1 MNGSPDYFPRN
12 ASLKLRDWKAG
23 KSEKQQNLTKISLHL
38 LSFQGTQS
46 FSGDGL
52 PETHRPDALHHDL
65 ELRGHR
71 QGHRNGPL
79 RPVPHGTA
87 AAATDLL
94 KEAPPGEGRL
104 VLQATQQGRQLLV
117 SQHCQGRR
125 ELTKFPKVRLCLVTL
140 YFYEFFGTFPSLIL
154 EEDLCIEV
162 ATELHGSQC
171 LICGSL
177 LKAHRTI
184 QHTESCQRHNFRS
197 LSTIQ
202 GSNDTSGTQK
212 PPQPEVKDRSP
223 MEVLAGAKGGPSG
236 NLMESNTWMDSCA
249 FTKLMKLS
257 LLANSCLYHWN
268 DRRGG
273 AASKR
278 LK

>member
-12 ASLKLRDWKAG
+12 ASLKLRNWKAG

-125 ELTKFPKVRLCLVTL
+125 ELTKFSKVRLCLVTL

-171 LICGSL
+171 LVCGSL

-197 LSTIQ
+197 PSTIQ
-202 GSNDTSGTQK
+202 GRNDTSGTQK
-212 PPQPEVKDRSP
+212 PQQAWGQRSQSNGGIGRCQRRSEWQPHDGIQHMNGFMCFYQVDAAEH
-223 MEVLAGAKGGPSG
+223 A
-236 NLMESNTWMDSCA
+236 C
-249 FTKLMKLS
+249 KLMFIS
-257 LLANSCLYHWN
+257 LE
-268 DRRGG
+268 R
-273 AASKR
+273 
-278 LK
+278 

>member
-12 ASLKLRDWKAG
+12 ASLKLRNWKAG

-140 YFYEFFGTFPSLIL
+140 YFYDFFGTFPSLIL

-197 LSTIQ
+197 PSTIQ
-202 GSNDTSGTQK
+202 GRNDTSGTKKHNSLRSKIAVQWRYWPVPK
-212 PPQPEVKDRSP
+212 EVRVATSWNP
-223 MEVLAGAKGGPSG
+223 THEWIHVLLPSWCSWACLQTHVYIIGTIGEEVLLP
-236 NLMESNTWMDSCA
+236 
-249 FTKLMKLS
+249 
-257 LLANSCLYHWN
+257 
-268 DRRGG
+268 
-273 AASKR
+273 KR